1 MSRGNSERGDR
12 RFDILLVEPDPEAV
26 SPFIDSFEA
35 TDVTE
40 AVHVVSDG
48 DEALDLLNRNGDY
61 ADEPRPDLILL
72 DLQVRGASG
81 ERILEELNERPEL
94 RPIPVIVFTTSE
106 AAADIARSYDL
117 RANAYVTKPDTRED
131 FVSLAR
137 TIEDFWLERAHLP
150 PK

>member
-1 MSRGNSERGDR
+1 MNGGKSGRGDR
-12 RFDILLVEPDPEAV
+12 RFDILLVEPDPDAV
-26 SPFIDSFEA
+26 SPFIESFEA
-35 TDVTE
+35 TDATE

-48 DEALDLLNRNGDY
+48 DGALDFLDRDGEY
-61 ADEPRPDLILL
+61 ADAPRPDLVLL
-72 DLQVRGASG
+72 DLELRGTSG
-81 ERILEELNERPEL
+81 ERILKELNDQPEL

-106 AAADIARSYDL
+106 AAADIARSYEL
-117 RANAYVTKPDTRED
+117 RANAYVTKPDNRED